1 MTGTKKD
8 KKKKEIAIKMIIV
21 LKFNSY
27 INTAKREWKKISKI
41 FYAENL
47 YLALDSFANY
57 FLCMCYVLAVR
68 IACIQMNITG
78 EKQYK
83 EEYNEKFNT
92 NSCFCAL
99 C

>member
-1 MTGTKKD
+1 MTGTKKT
-8 KKKKEIAIKMIIV
+8 KKEIAIKMIIV

-27 INTAKREWKKISKI
+27 INTAKREWKKQQNILCREFVPS
-41 FYAENL
+41 L
-47 YLALDSFANY
+47 GLVCYLF
-57 FLCMCYVLAVR
+57 FMHVLAVR

-83 EEYNEKFNT
+83 EEYKEKFNT